1 MKHEKRSQRRVKPKN
16 VKAGVFSTHSSE
28 KELDLDAEILDI
40 SRTGIRIKLSAP
52 LDTSIH
58 DRLKI
63 SMYLPESGTPF
74 TVHGMLKHKHSETEY
89 GLHLSDHVEGSID
102 DMVFECISLNEST
115 LLIKSPSENPPL
127 KT

>member
-16 VKAGVFSTHSSE
+16 VKADVFSTHSFE
-28 KELDLDAEILDI
+28 QEIDLNAEIIDI
-40 SRTGIRIKLSAP
+40 SRTGIRIKLSDP

-63 SMYLPESGTPF
+63 TMFLPESGAPF
-74 TVHGMLKHKHSETEY
+74 TVHGMLKHQHSETEY

-115 LLIKSPSENPPL
+115 LLIKSL
-127 KT
+127 